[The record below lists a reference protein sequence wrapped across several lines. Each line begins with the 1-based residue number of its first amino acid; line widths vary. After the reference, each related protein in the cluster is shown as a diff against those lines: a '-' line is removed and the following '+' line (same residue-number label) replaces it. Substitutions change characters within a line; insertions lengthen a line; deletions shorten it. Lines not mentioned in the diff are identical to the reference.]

1 MWHVLTSA
9 VEGWSRHRV
18 ASLGAALA
26 YYSVFSLGPL
36 LLIVTATAGLIFGE
50 DAVRGEITNQFRG
63 LLGPVGSQ
71 AVEAMLKGAANQKAG
86 TFAALFG
93 IVLLLIAALAVV
105 VQLKDALNTI
115 WEVDDTSVA
124 GWRTYLRTYLIS
136 FAGILGL
143 GFLLAVSLI
152 VNASLAAAAS
162 WFGASAGEAA
172 AWEAV
177 NFTVSL
183 LVLGVLFGLVF
194 KWFPDT
200 EVSWKDVAPG
210 AFVTAVLFNLGK
222 MAIAW
227 YIGSRGL
234 ESTYGAATSLVILL
248 IWAYYS
254 AQILLFGA
262 ELTHAYAAQRR
273 AVPSSGSKTVLSPSR
288 PKERRMAQVRILPP
302 EQIEALAANHGVST
316 AAVETL
322 ASSMARSGGGGAQFD
337 HPELGGMGQW
347 MTNGML
353 MIGDMFNH
361 QLKARIDRLCRD
373 VEKALAN
380 APVQAERAARTEG
393 AVASW
398 RPSELGIPASVGSQ
412 NEMRYA
418 FFPDKRRL
426 ALEENGA
433 LAVYDT
439 GEHRL
444 TGFSQQQA
452 ALRSVAFSSAAGSV
466 PLSKFQRVETPLKR
480 G

>member
-9 VEGWSRHRV
+9 VEAWSRHRA

-36 LLIVTATAGLIFGE
+36 LLIVTAIAGLIFGE
-50 DAVRGEITNQFRG
+50 DAVRGEITHQFRG

-71 AVEAMLKGAANQKAG
+71 AVEAMLKGAANQKSG
-86 TFAALFG
+86 TVAAVMG
-93 IVLLLIAALAVV
+93 IVLLLVAALAVV

-115 WEVDDTSVA
+115 WEVDDASVA
-124 GWRTYLRTYLIS
+124 GWRAYLRTYLIS

-143 GFLLAVSLI
+143 GFLLAVSLVI
-152 VNASLAAAAS
+152 NASLAAAAS
-162 WFGASAGEAA
+162 WLGASAGEAA
-172 AWEAV
+172 AWEEA

-183 LVLGVLFGLVF
+183 IVLGVLFGLVF

-200 EVSWKDVAPG
+200 EVSWKDVVPG

-262 ELTHAYAAQRR
+262 ELTHAYAVKRR
-273 AVPSSGSKTVLSPSR
+273 AEATFGSKTPSPPSR
-288 PKERRMAQVRILPP
+288 PKERRMSQARILPP
-302 EQIEALAANHGVST
+302 EQIEALAANHGVSA

-322 ASSMARSGGGGAQFD
+322 ASSMAQSGGAGAQFS

-361 QLKARIDRLCRD
+361 QLKAKVDRLCRD

-380 APVQAERAARTEG
+380 APVRAESAAWAEP
-393 AVASW
+393 ASW
-398 RPSELGIPASVGSQ
+398 WPSQLGIPASVGAQ
-412 NEMRYA
+412 NNMRYA
-418 FFPDKRRL
+418 FFPDTRRL
-426 ALEENGA
+426 ALEENGT

-444 TGFSQQQA
+444 TGFSQQQG
-452 ALRSVAFSSAAGSV
+452 ALGSVAFSTAAGPV
-466 PLSKFQRVETPLKR
+466 PLSKFQRVQTPLKR